1 MYQQYFDDYCER
13 LFSYNFLNWPYRDSK
28 LKPSKMASIGYI
40 CHEDSLQCFY
50 CQKKIMIDDQM
61 LPSDVILER
70 AINQH
75 DQYCQAMAIKFKV
88 TQEFL
93 HSYGMAYYDECLA
106 SWKDP
111 IELKKTYL
119 DKVPQNLHFLV
130 QNPKQVLAIFGWIK
144 QDQILL
150 CKFCGRKCQIVE
162 EEFDV
167 FQEHRYF
174 CKWANEGRNIKYGYL
189 IVLQQLRD
197 QSTQN
202 NQDAKEREN
211 NNVEQDVLRK
221 TLVSQCENIIS
232 INLLTNTELQK
243 AKAQILACQ
252 DQLTKRKRF
261 DIKESEREMEE
272 FELDIQK
279 KVKVQKEQIEE
290 RNKERMS
297 MINKQDSDEEEEEQE
312 VDMAL
317 KEQQNQNNH
326 VQENKENT
334 NNQQQHNQAVI
345 GADQKIE
352 QEDNQKQET
361 NREQK
366 ENSENLNQ
374 VKDNQVI
381 EKREKLITNHIQEEP
396 IQQQQMIVQN
406 QEEQIEQQIIAQNN
420 KSKQTS
426 PQLPT
431 QLMVEQHADQYSSER
446 GEQINQVVPQDKE
459 IEKGQVEQSEEIIEQ
474 QEKGEN
480 NLINNNNLEQQQ
492 NQNNDSQQHNNTVT
506 SQKDNQ
512 QEAEEKQQNQQLVQ
526 DQVEQNEKSNVIEQ
540 DQQAQIQSQEIEIEQ
555 EKKESNPNVEVQEV
569 NTGNEQHQEQEI
581 KEVEIQNIVI
591 SDDKTQNQILNEQQK
606 VDKIERELE
615 SKQQN
620 QEENIQQEVE
630 EDQEKNLES
639 PKNIM
644 RTSFQNDDSNIRN
657 QDDNKIMTIINL
669 EDQIKSR
676 QQENQEIE
684 QEQEQ
689 EEQEQEQEQDNP
701 NVIEVQDN
709 ENPDKD

>member
-50 CQKKIMIDDQM
+50 CQKKIMIDDQI

-75 DQYCQAMAIKFKV
+75 DQYCQAMAIKFKI

-119 DKVPQNLHFLV
+119 DKVPQNLNFLV

-202 NQDAKEREN
+202 TQDAKEREN

-232 INLLTNTELQK
+232 VNLLTNTELQK

-261 DIKESEREMEE
+261 DVKESEREMEE

-297 MINKQDSDEEEEEQE
+297 MINKQDSDEEEEQEQE
-312 VDMAL
+312 VDMAVHD
-317 KEQQNQNNH
+317 QQAQHNH

-334 NNQQQHNQAVI
+334 NNQQQHNQVVN
-345 GADQKIE
+345 GADQRIE

-366 ENSENLNQ
+366 ENSENQNQ
-374 VKDNQVI
+374 VQEI
-381 EKREKLITNHIQEEP
+381 QEIQKREKLITNHIQEEQ

-406 QEEQIEQQIIAQNN
+406 QEEQIEQQIIAQSN
-420 KSKQTS
+420 KSKQSS

-431 QLMVEQHADQYSSER
+431 QLLVEQRGDQYSSER

-459 IEKGQVEQSEEIIEQ
+459 IEKVQVQQSEEIIEK

-480 NLINNNNLEQQQ
+480 NLININNVEQQH
-492 NQNNDSQQHNNTVT
+492 NQNNDSQKHNNQQTI
-506 SQKDNQ
+506 QDENQ
-512 QEAEEKQQNQQLVQ
+512 QDAEEKEQNQQLVQ
-526 DQVEQNEKSNVIEQ
+526 DQVEHNEKSIVIEQ
-540 DQQAQIQSQEIEIEQ
+540 NQQAQIQSQEIEIEQ
-555 EKKESNPNVEVQEV
+555 EKKEPNPNVEVQEV
-569 NTGNEQHQEQEI
+569 NKDNEQIQDQEI

-591 SDDKTQNQILNEQQK
+591 SDEKNQNQIISEQQK
-606 VDKIERELE
+606 VDTIERELE

-630 EDQEKNLES
+630 VDQEKNLES

-644 RTSFQNDDSNIRN
+644 KTSFQNDDSNLRN
-657 QDDNKIMTIINL
+657 QEDNKIMTIINL

-684 QEQEQ
+684 QEQE
-689 EEQEQEQEQDNP
+689 EQDNP
-701 NVIEVQDN
+701 NVIEAQDN
-709 ENPDKD
+709 ENLDKD